1 MSTSEKLLKEYIRE
15 ILKEDDGGHAGFT
28 AGDIMS
34 AGMDMSPYG
43 MHYGSSE
50 DLYKIFIKP
59 FTDVFHTAAGK
70 TKELS
75 VKAQTLAKV
84 TFETIASSFI
94 PRFEVKYK
102 KIFEHEQ
109 KQIEQI
115 KQQYHDIYAANWDA
129 FRDNDALCAAFMYSP
144 AALLTAAFARKSPQ
158 AAGHLISVLSGGT
171 LDPWLERLS
180 DKMSGFEWWGKNE
193 PPKTGLEVPNKAFK
207 HGDNWHRGERHRR
220 RRGGRGT
227 LPNNAFKHG
236 DNWHSTGPISYGE
249 SRLYEKVGK
258 KKNAKSKVDLPALLS
273 SEKVKQKLQQSNVVQ
288 ELEKQGK
295 AIVRNTLSQV
305 FKQAQGA
312 LTAKTLHDVQTKTGI
327 QLPGIDKLNQLP
339 PEEKQ
344 LTERA
349 ILQAARKGIK
359 QLFVTNLEGQVK
371 AAIAAG
377 IDENSEYVQDYR
389 SIISKINSL

>member
-34 AGMDMSPYG
+34 AGMSMSPYG

-94 PRFEVKYK
+94 PRFENKYK

-180 DKMSGFEWWGKNE
+180 DKMGGFEWWGKNE
-193 PPKTGLEVPNKAFK
+193 PPKTGLQVPNK
-207 HGDNWHRGERHRR
+207 
-220 RRGGRGT
+220 
-227 LPNNAFKHG
+227 AFKHG

-249 SRLYEKVGK
+249 SRIYEKAGK

-305 FKQAQGA
+305 LKQAQGA

-327 QLPGIDKLNQLP
+327 QLPGIDNLNQLP